1 MSAGNWQ
8 LSDANQIRQ
17 YLESK
22 GYAFVTAVHVN
33 SMAKTV
39 LLEVP
44 REALRGRAEPGF
56 TSRRQLH
63 FVAKAIGE
71 KFDLRA
77 LFAFRDTMHTADI
90 EAGLRAY
97 LLRAFHDIALGAF
110 VSFPM
115 GDRAAVWVEV
125 SRVPEAA
132 QTVQMQEAT
141 EKYLDAFDIKV
152 ASFDFLA
159 PALPEA
165 SLPAIL
171 RSLKRLAPAEIS
183 AVRADLGSRGFLC
196 PSEKWLSARLDAA
209 RKRQLVQRDGRGRF
223 VLTAAGLAAV
233 PSTRTRASSD
243 IDRILWL
250 ARHTQ
255 GGVE

>member
-1 MSAGNWQ
+1 MFDTNK
-8 LSDANQIRQ
+8 IRQ

-22 GYAFVTAVHVN
+22 GYGFVTAVHIN
-33 SMAKTV
+33 SVAKTA

-44 REALRGRAEPGF
+44 REKLRGRAEPGF
-56 TSRRQLH
+56 TSGRQLH
-63 FVAKAIGE
+63 FVAKAIAE
-71 KFDLRA
+71 KFDLRV
-77 LFAFRDTMHTADI
+77 LLAFRDTPGTADI

-97 LLRAFHDIALGAF
+97 LLRAFQNVALGAF
-110 VSFPM
+110 VSFPT
-115 GDRAAVWVEV
+115 GDTASVWVEV

-132 QTVQMQEAT
+132 ETAQMQSMVD
-141 EKYLDAFDIKV
+141 KYLNDFGIKV
-152 ASFDFLA
+152 TSFDFLA

-171 RSLKRLAPAEIS
+171 RSLKRLAPAEVS
-183 AVRADLGSRGFLC
+183 AIRADLGTKGLLC

-233 PSTRTRASSD
+233 PTTRTRSSSD

-250 ARHTQ
+250 ARRK
-255 GGVE
+255 EW

>member
-1 MSAGNWQ
+1 MSE
-8 LSDANQIRQ
+8 ANQIRQ

-33 SMAKTV
+33 NSARTA

-44 REALRGRAEPGF
+44 REKLRARAEAGF

-63 FVAKAIGE
+63 FVAKAIGA
-71 KFDLRA
+71 KFDLRV
-77 LFAFRDTMHTADI
+77 LFALRETTRTADI

-97 LLRAFHDIALGAF
+97 LMRAFKDIALGGF
-110 VSFPM
+110 VSFPTV
-115 GDRAAVWVEV
+115 DCAAVWVEV
-125 SRVPEAA
+125 NHVPEAA
-132 QTVQMQEAT
+132 QSAQMKEVA

-152 ASFDFLA
+152 ASFEFLA

-165 SLPAIL
+165 SLPTIL
-171 RSLKRLAPAEIS
+171 RSLKRLAPAEIP

-209 RKRQLVQRDGRGRF
+209 RKRHLVQRDGRGRF

-233 PSTRTRASSD
+233 PNTRTRASSD

-250 ARHTQ
+250 ARHK
-255 GGVE
+255 EW